1 MKHFYRAYGLTLASD
16 TRLSALREEHHPL
29 GRPDVVLSLGPE
41 PDWVRKAMRLPSR
54 TDRPR
59 AREVE
64 GDGSPFTLTTFA
76 GGEFFEL
83 YYQDGTRFFVDGAAS
98 RLWGTWLPP
107 LTIEDVSTY
116 LLGPV
121 LGFVVRRRGILALH
135 ASCVCLSGNAL
146 ILSGSSAAGKS
157 TTAAALALRGLPVLT
172 DDIAPVTEDQGS
184 LYVEPGYPRA
194 CLWPDAV
201 GMLLGEPEALPRITP
216 TWEKCFLALDGVRGR
231 FAAEKHPLK
240 IVYLF
245 APRVDEA
252 DAPRI
257 EEPLMRDALVELVQ
271 NTYMN
276 WLLDRSQRAAELDAL
291 TTLVRRV
298 PVRRIVPHADPERLG
313 ALCELIVADAE
324 RVSGQQFVPAVELRR

>member
-1 MKHFYRAYGLTLASD
+1 M
-16 TRLSALREEHHPL
+16 
-29 GRPDVVLSLGPE
+29 SLGPE

-54 TDRPR
+54 VTLPR

-64 GDGSPFTLTTFA
+64 ADGSPFTLTTIA
-76 GGEFFEL
+76 EGKFFQL
-83 YYQDGTRFFVDGAAS
+83 SYHDGTRFLVDGAAS
-98 RLWGTWLPP
+98 RLWGAWLPP

-121 LGFVVRRRGILALH
+121 LGFVVRRRGVLALH
-135 ASCVCLSGNAL
+135 ASSVCLSGNAL
-146 ILSGSSAAGKS
+146 ILCGSTGAGKS
-157 TTAAALALRGLPVLT
+157 TTAAALALRGLPLLT
-172 DDIAPVTEDQGS
+172 DDIAPVKEDNGS

-231 FAAEKHPLK
+231 FAAEKQPLK

-257 EEPLMRDALVELVQ
+257 EELLMRDALVGLVQ

-276 WLLDRSQRAAELDAL
+276 WLLDRNQRAAELDAL
-291 TTLVRRV
+291 TTLVRNV
-298 PVRRIVPHADPERLG
+298 PLRRIVPHADPERLG
-313 ALCELIVADAE
+313 ALCELILEDAE
-324 RVSGQQFVPAVELRR
+324 RVSGQQFFPAVELGP